1 VQSNKFGGM
10 LKNPAQAEEWLRK
23 LTQSPMTMTGLRDL
37 AAKFGQKS
45 VNVMDNG
52 AVVKLIAQ
60 QICFGQ
66 LRICSTGT
74 FSGVAGDPGNRAAA
88 AEADSKP
95 FPLSDL
101 KRRQTSS
108 SQSDHPPDT
117 NTFSDDLDGQAQA
130 AALTSAASQGQ
141 PFCPE

>member
-1 VQSNKFGGM
+1 M

-37 AAKFGQKS
+37 AAKSGQKS
-45 VNVMDNG
+45 VNQMDNG

-60 QICFGQ
+60 QICSGQ

-74 FSGVAGDPGNRAAA
+74 FSGIAGDPGSRAAA
-88 AEADSKP
+88 AAADSKP
-95 FPLSDL
+95 FPLSEL
-101 KRRQTSS
+101 KKRQASS
-108 SQSDHPPDT
+108 SQSDRAADP
-117 NTFSDDLDGQAQA
+117 NTFPDDLDSQAQA
-130 AALTSAASQGQ
+130 AALAAAASQGQ